1 MTVASG
7 SGCPWVD
14 RQCPRCP
21 EYRALRPNV
30 GAQQKHSF
38 VRPGASWATRPAIGR
53 SICAAAYL
61 LAKPS
66 HDATDVIVDL
76 PDPDL
81 APRGDPHPHRHRDP
95 LGPALDSGKCISV
108 DLGPAASHRDTF
120 SMSISNTDSQV
131 QRNPLRSICPGPAC
145 DSGHDPVYP
154 SATGERSDL
163 PGKAVHAMVGMPV
176 QAEET
181 GGPRGQV
188 CGLGGAR
195 SGAFC
200 VPTTAPVAGTQHV

>member
-131 QRNPLRSICPGPAC
+131 QRNPLRSI
-145 DSGHDPVYP
+145 SLLVKDPIYQGRQSMPWSECQCKPRRQGDREAKFVVWV
-154 SATGERSDL
+154 ERGL
-163 PGKAVHAMVGMPV
+163 VHFVFLL
-176 QAEET
+176 QHLW
-181 GGPRGQV
+181 
-188 CGLGGAR
+188 LGR
-195 SGAFC
+195 SMYG
-200 VPTTAPVAGTQHV
+200 

>member
-21 EYRALRPNV
+21 EYRALRPDV

-95 LGPALDSGKCISV
+95 LGPASSGIHY
-108 DLGPAASHRDTF
+108 AASVRALHVILDTTLF
-120 SMSISNTDSQV
+120 TLALLVKDPIYQGRQSMPWSECQCKPRRQGDREAKFVVWVERGLVHFVFLLQH
-131 QRNPLRSICPGPAC
+131 LWLGRSMY
-145 DSGHDPVYP
+145 D
-154 SATGERSDL
+154 
-163 PGKAVHAMVGMPV
+163 
-176 QAEET
+176 
-181 GGPRGQV
+181 
-188 CGLGGAR
+188 
-195 SGAFC
+195 
-200 VPTTAPVAGTQHV
+200 